1 MAKNQDTTTEEV
13 TTVKPAK
20 VTGTGRRGAGGRNAN
35 KNKAILPMGLAEM
48 IEKESNDKNE
58 ELFMRLIEGDDDSL
72 RFIVIN
78 QFGKLFKQEKP
89 KLIFDILE
97 NERKIGLFDFTQKYT
112 QEGEKEINNAMH
124 MFVQNRTILNQTQI
138 KDLTIGTVV
147 KANFIMPNT
156 YMKVLKYLEDCGVST
171 ESKLNSN
178 TDLVKMVELIIEEST
193 LFANWDRYLNSDE
206 ISDYDKEGFKE
217 EREEKLQSLRNY
229 FLREYIA

>member
-1 MAKNQDTTTEEV
+1 MAKNQDTTTEETV
-13 TTVKPAK
+13 KTVKPEK
-20 VTGTGRRGAGGRNAN
+20 TTGTGRRGGNRSGN
-35 KNKAILPMGLAEM
+35 KAKAILPMGLAEM

-58 ELFMRLIEGDDDSL
+58 EIFMRLIEGDDESL

-97 NERKIGLFDFTQKYT
+97 NERKIGLFDFTQKYSP
-112 QEGEKEINNAMH
+112 EGEKAINNAMH
-124 MFVQNRTILNQTQI
+124 MFVQNRTILNQTKIQ
-138 KDLTIGTVV
+138 DLSVGTVV
-147 KANFIMPNT
+147 KANFIMPET

-178 TDLVKMVELIIEEST
+178 TDLVKMVELIIDEST

-206 ISDYDKEGFKE
+206 VSEYDKETFKE